1 MKPFCGNL
9 LKKLASPRLYVT
21 LIANSGLIAKIAVWK
36 IFFLPLSLKKTVAA
50 IANMDLIAKTVL
62 LYITE
67 NLVFFSS
74 HSTQAHH
81 SKFK

>member
-62 LYITE
+62 YITE
-67 NLVFFSS
+67 NLFFFSS

-81 SKFK
+81 SIFK

>member
-81 SKFK
+81 SIFK